1 MQQYDVR
8 LKSILHKAMPRLF
21 RLLGL
26 PPVAE
31 YLTVEFP
38 LRQKAVSDSVM
49 RLTDRRILQI
59 ELQSKN
65 DPRMLWRC
73 LEYWQAIG
81 ELWPDADI
89 VQVVIYLGDGPM
101 TMVSSIARGRLTY
114 GFDVLDI
121 QEVEAN
127 AFLESESD
135 DERVLA
141 VLCHSEDPRGTI
153 AAILASWKDLP
164 AKEISEK
171 IGDLFVLSQL
181 RKRSTMVKEESDA
194 MPIEIDVTEN
204 ELFKWGEEVG
214 EARGISLGES
224 RGEAKLLT
232 KFLERRFGPLPE
244 SVRTR
249 IYAADVDTIDQWADR
264 LELAGSLEAIFSD
277 SALGR

>member
-26 PPVAE
+26 PPVEE

-38 LRQKAVSDSVM
+38 LRQKAVTDSVM

-59 ELQSKN
+59 ELQSRN

-81 ELWPDADI
+81 ELWPDAEI
-89 VQVVIYLGDGPM
+89 VQVVIYLGAGPM

-141 VLCHSEDPRGTI
+141 VLCHSEDPRATI
-153 AAILASWKDLP
+153 AAILSSWKDLP

-181 RKRSTMVKEESDA
+181 RKRSTMVKEEADA

-204 ELFKWGEEVG
+204 ELFKWGE
-214 EARGISLGES
+214 AKGISLGEA

-232 KFLERRFGPLPE
+232 KFLERRFGPLQE
-244 SVRTR
+244 SVRDR
-249 IYAADVDTIDQWADR
+249 IYAADVDTIDRWADR
-264 LELAGSLEAIFSD
+264 LDLAGSIEAVFAD
-277 SALGR
+277 S